1 MLLMFVYH
9 PAEQSTGLDA
19 SFATADL
26 LQLFHILLTVQIG
39 TILVNDQLDA
49 LFQCIY
55 LFLYMFRATQL
66 LIIRRIVSVRNLV
79 YIII

>member
-39 TILVNDQLDA
+39 TILDNEQLDA

-55 LFLYMFRATQL
+55 LFLYMFRATQCSSSGESYQYV
-66 LIIRRIVSVRNLV
+66 IW
-79 YIII
+79 YIS